1 MSFNIKT
8 MELKILNSKEI
19 KSLLAQIEEQF
30 EAKLDKNY
38 VFLNN
43 NDRIYIVTKKISK
56 IDFSKLRMNSL
67 GMYIG
72 TIEKDGFRPS
82 IEGSQLIGKTAKKNI
97 VKVNPINWLQGKQID
112 IEHANSYVLIKY
124 ENDFLGSGKIKNN
137 ILLNY
142 VPKER
147 RLNLNA

>member
-1 MSFNIKT
+1 

-147 RLNLNA
+147 RLKE

>member
-1 MSFNIKT
+1 

>member
-1 MSFNIKT
+1 

-19 KSLLAQIEEQF
+19 KSLLSQIEEQF
-30 EAKLDKNY
+30 KAKIDKNY
-38 VFLNN
+38 IFLNN
-43 NDRIYIVTKKISK
+43 NDRIYIVTKEISR

-72 TIEKDGFRPS
+72 TLEKDGFRPS

-97 VKVNPINWLQGKQID
+97 VEVDSIKWLKGNQIE
-112 IEHANSYVLIKY
+112 IEHENSYVLVKH
-124 ENDFLGSGKIKNN
+124 ENDFLGSGKIKDN